1 MHELLLNVSRE
12 LERNLQAISRTPKV
26 HREEMLQYVFQPTLI
41 KLDYSTYQLIPIE
54 CPELRSLGRLCTD
67 TDIEQDPY
75 VIKLR
80 SDTSRQ
86 NQKLLLKILTSRKT
100 YCMDQLQKFYNK
112 AMQIFTELGAW
123 PLNLYMRACIRKF
136 ETAASDGSIGIND
149 LDEVEKTYLK
159 SLFACIKIPAG
170 DFSAFA
176 DGLQVTPKVQRLID
190 FLVEEQ
196 DTNFR
201 GLVFVQTRAQ
211 VAVLAQLLSLHGQTR
226 DQLKVSTFVGAS
238 TSSNRKFE
246 VGELV
251 DIKNQNN
258 TLDDLRNGR
267 SNLIITTTA
276 LEEGIDVSACNVVV
290 CFERPQTINLK
301 SFIQRR
307 GRARKSVSKF
317 VLMFEDGSDATVIS
331 TWQQL
336 ENEMIEMYMDD
347 MRCLQ
352 EIKYME
358 ATDEGE
364 REFCV
369 ESTWCVPFHPTTQ
382 LFIYGCLHLSASR
395 VSLLLVFQPSIF
407 FIKVES

>member
-1 MHELLLNVSRE
+1 MSTAKQGAWSTSKVLCNRHEQLLNVSSE

-26 HREEMLQYVFQPTLI
+26 HREEMLQYVFQPTLVNLI
-41 KLDYSTYQLIPIE
+41 YSTYQLIPAE
-54 CPELRSLGRLCTD
+54 CAELRSLGRLCTD

-75 VIKLR
+75 VIRLR

-86 NQKLLLKILTSRKT
+86 NSTQLHKILTSRKT

-112 AMQIFTELGAW
+112 AMQIFTELGVW

-136 ETAASDGSIGIND
+136 EIAASNGSVGISD
-149 LDEVEKTYLK
+149 LDEAEKTHLRN
-159 SLFACIKIPAG
+159 LFACIKMPAG
-170 DFSAFA
+170 DFSTFA
-176 DGLQVTPKVQRLID
+176 AGLQVTPKVQGLID
-190 FLVEEQ
+190 FLVEEL
-196 DTNFR
+196 DVSLR

-211 VAVLAQLLSLHGQTR
+211 VAVLAQLLSLHTQTR
-226 DQLKVSTFVGAS
+226 DQLRVSTFVGAS

-251 DIKNQNN
+251 DIKNQKN
-258 TLDDLRNGR
+258 TLDDLRDGR

-290 CFERPQTINLK
+290 CFERPQTMNLK

-307 GRARKSVSKF
+307 GRARKSASKF
-317 VLMFEDGSDATVIS
+317 VLMFEDGSDPTVLS

-336 ENEMIEMYMDD
+336 ENEMRETYMAD
-347 MRCLQ
+347 MRSLQ
-352 EIKYME
+352 EIKHME
-358 ATDEGE
+358 AINEGE

-369 ESTWCVPFHPTTQ
+369 ESTGCVPFHP
-382 LFIYGCLHLSASR
+382 
-395 VSLLLVFQPSIF
+395 SI
-407 FIKVES
+407 